1 MNDGHKVSG
10 SERAVRFGCGLVV
23 GLVLGF
29 FLSIQFDILS
39 IPIAIGAAIL
49 FGFLAVAFGE
59 RFWNALMKF
68 GSWFGW

>member
-1 MNDGHKVSG
+1 
-10 SERAVRFGCGLVV
+10 LVV

-29 FLSIQFDILS
+29 FLSIRLDIFT
-39 IPIAIGAAIL
+39 IPVAIGAAIL

-68 GSWFGW
+68 GSWFGWYRRRLTRGCSGRACARR